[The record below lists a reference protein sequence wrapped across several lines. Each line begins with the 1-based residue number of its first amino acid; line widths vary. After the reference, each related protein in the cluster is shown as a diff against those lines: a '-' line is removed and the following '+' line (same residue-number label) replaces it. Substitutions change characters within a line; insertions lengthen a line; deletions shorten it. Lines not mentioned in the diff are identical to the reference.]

1 MILTGNAMIHRFYLD
16 NDSSQRN
23 GRFHYRKKNC
33 EDISMNVMIGKYLA
47 DSGHPQPVGICMAS
61 GAKGIGN
68 FSMQ

>member
-1 MILTGNAMIHRFYLD
+1 
-16 NDSSQRN
+16 
-23 GRFHYRKKNC
+23 
-33 EDISMNVMIGKYLA
+33 MNVMIGKYLA